1 MLGNSEIK
9 NDPCQ
14 WVIQPEPEIEDLV
27 PMFMRNRFK
36 ELAQMEQAD
45 SQGDDAE
52 IRRLAHLWKGVCR
65 PYGFIELEGLSRE
78 LEDAAK
84 ASDRARVR
92 AIVAYIKTCLNNVK
106 IVSSGGFSPSPGAEL

>member
-1 MLGNSEIK
+1 MLEESSHETE
-9 NDPCQ
+9 PCH

-36 ELAQMEQAD
+36 ELAQMELAD
-45 SQGDDAE
+45 SRGDDEE

-92 AIVAYIKTCLNNVK
+92 GIVAHIKNCLNNVK
-106 IVSSGGFSPSPGAEL
+106 IVTSHYSSSPSADI